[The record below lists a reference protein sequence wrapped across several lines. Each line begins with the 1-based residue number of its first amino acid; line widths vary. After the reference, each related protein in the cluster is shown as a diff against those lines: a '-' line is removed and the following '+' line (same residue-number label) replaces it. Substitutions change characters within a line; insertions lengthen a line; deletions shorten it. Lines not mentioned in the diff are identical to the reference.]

1 MFEPTPSPPGPPE
14 QTKKRNSGAA
24 MIGLV
29 PKSGFFVNQRKLFE
43 GSGSVGD
50 TLMRREI
57 KSRREAILWHFSK
70 VGKTKKKCNAEAD
83 GPVTRSSLVDCDDW
97 AVDLVAANCRV
108 TDERRLS
115 RYALEHI
122 VTLPAKTPPLLL
134 VHNADT
140 NPLIAK
146 AL

>member
-1 MFEPTPSPPGPPE
+1 
-14 QTKKRNSGAA
+14 

-43 GSGSVGD
+43 GSGSVD
-50 TLMRREI
+50 ETLMRRDI
-57 KSRREAILWHFSK
+57 KSRREAILWHFTK
-70 VGKTKKKCNAEAD
+70 VGKTKTKCNTEAE

-97 AVDLVAANCRV
+97 AVDLDAADCRV

-122 VTLPAKTPPLLL
+122 VTLEKVLLES
-134 VHNADT
+134 
-140 NPLIAK
+140 
-146 AL
+146 